1 MNECRQIK
9 SLNAISACGSDMGG
23 VMGLLAGEGMMN
35 LPQLKMA
42 KRVMERRYL

>member
-1 MNECRQIK
+1 MDGCRQLK
-9 SLNAISACGSDMGG
+9 SLNAISACGLDMGV

>member
-1 MNECRQIK
+1 
-9 SLNAISACGSDMGG
+9 MGV

-42 KRVMERRYL
+42 KRVMERVFVSA